1 MRRVTDT
8 PSHTLTA
15 RSHTSVPPPTPQ
27 AFAEKFMTQFAAGF
41 KENNHATTLAGL
53 LAEKIS
59 WDWSDDSKGDGT
71 PDDLTGM
78 FSKSWGAM
86 VDSFNLLAKQVVVD
100 TTHSKVLVTGQL
112 IINITGGLADET
124 NLVHNDICF
133 IFTLNDK
140 EQVTHWEVRAAMHV
154 ARPLCRV
161 V

>member
-1 MRRVTDT
+1 
-8 PSHTLTA
+8 
-15 RSHTSVPPPTPQ
+15 
-27 AFAEKFMTQFAAGF
+27 MTQFAAGF

-86 VDSFNLLAKQVVVD
+86 HGRLLQPACEAGGRRHA
-100 TTHSKVLVTGQL
+100 HSKVLVTGQL

-140 EQVTHWEVRAAMHV
+140 EQVTHWEVRAVMHV